1 MRVKAIY
8 SLSHN
13 LNWNECV
20 PASLRL
26 WSNWHSCRISLLVTR
41 QKLLN
46 GFLTRM
52 RSKRKWID
60 VHENLK
66 LYKSR
71 LLALKSFLLSVSVV
85 LSVGPWK
92 NPSLHKIHI
101 FSHLIKISRNP
112 PHQFS
117 RLYHTGTVSVSYS
130 RTIGQ
135 IQDIRTTNAATYV
148 VLPYFRIHILK
159 ILDFSLF
166 WFRPA
171 NLFVV
176 LWSPV

>member
-1 MRVKAIY
+1 MCPRLIAFMKQLTFLPNLSGSHQAKAAEWLFDQNAEQEKMDKCARKFKTLQIKVIGFKKFPSF
-8 SLSHN
+8 SLSA
-13 LNWNECV
+13 V
-20 PASLRL
+20 V
-26 WSNWHSCRISLLVTR
+26 WSI
-41 QKLLN
+41 
-46 GFLTRM
+46 
-52 RSKRKWID
+52 
-60 VHENLK
+60 
-66 LYKSR
+66 
-71 LLALKSFLLSVSVV
+71 
-85 LSVGPWK
+85 GPWK

-117 RLYHTGTVSVSYS
+117 HLYHTGTVSVSYS